1 MKQHAARELPRTAS
15 EVAETER
22 SYWAQRKEMLD
33 RIRNREPIFRLEEV
47 TNVQAMIAKKREEHK
62 AMLRELE
69 HQQWERL
76 EQINRNVLTRPLLME

>member
-1 MKQHAARELPRTAS
+1 MFAPVKAVDKQSNA
-15 EVAETER
+15 
-22 SYWAQRKEMLD
+22 YWTQRKQMLD
-33 RIRNREPIFRLEEV
+33 KIRNREPIFRLEEV
-47 TNVQAMIAKKREEHK
+47 TNAQAMIAKKREEHK